1 MNRTYES
8 MITTLHKYPWHTP
21 QHVSFRERKLIFD
34 TTLTCFRWLIAFIRR
49 GKDQALTP
57 ILLQELAVAAL
68 TCPGFSEQQKSTI
81 VSTMQQGGFGGMAA
95 GSGIGVRFGGN
106 SRLSSVLPFQVLAFK
121 AGVSEEVIE
130 VSHCCHQYIE

>member
-21 QHVSFRERKLIFD
+21 QHVSFRECKLIFD
-34 TTLTCFRWLIAFIRR
+34 TTLTCVRWLIAYIRR
-49 GKDQALTP
+49 GKDQTLTP

-68 TCPGFSEQQKSTI
+68 TCPGFSEPQKSTI

-106 SRLSSVLPFQVLAFK
+106 SRLSSVWPFQVLAVK

-130 VSHCCHQYIE
+130 VSRP